1 VVVVKTKASVVL
13 NTNVKAN
20 DERWKAGMDWREE
33 CLLYLGV
40 FVVYMAKLKS

>member
-20 DERWKAGMDWREE
+20 DERWKARMDWREKGS
-33 CLLYLGV
+33 LYLGV
-40 FVVYMAKLKS
+40 FVVYMAK

>member
-20 DERWKAGMDWREE
+20 DERWKTGMDWREE
-33 CLLYLGV
+33 CLLYLEV
-40 FVVYMAKLKS
+40 FVVYMAK